1 MQITFHLSSA
11 QEVNAEILDAIKV
24 AFKSRPITITVEED
38 ENDYEIT
45 SEMKSVLDN
54 RMQEDESTYLT
65 AEESIR
71 KLNKK
76 YGLENNNFAT
86 CSKGE

>member
-1 MQITFHLSSA
+1 MQKTFHLSSA
-11 QEVNAEILDAIKV
+11 QEVNAEILNAIKV

-54 RMQEDESTYLT
+54 RIQEDESTYLT

-76 YGLENNNFAT
+76 YSL
-86 CSKGE
+86 

>member
-1 MQITFHLSSA
+1 MQKTFHFSSA

-71 KLNKK
+71 NLSKK
-76 YGLENNNFAT
+76 YGL
-86 CSKGE
+86 

>member
-1 MQITFHLSSA
+1 MQKTFHLSSA

-54 RMQEDESTYLT
+54 RIQEDESTYLT

-76 YGLENNNFAT
+76 YGL
-86 CSKGE
+86 